1 MYECKSFRVEI
12 FEDVAIVT
20 LKTADLWDRAE
31 IHHFSDEML
40 DYLQSESP
48 KKLILDLGTV
58 GRVSSE
64 ALNALI
70 RLRDEV
76 TARNAEL
83 RLCNLREPVQEVLKI
98 TELGSLFHIYDT
110 LPDAF
115 RGFAEMPQ

>member
-1 MYECKSFRVEI
+1 MYDCKSFRVEM

-20 LKTADLWDRAE
+20 LKALDLWDRAE
-31 IHHFSDEML
+31 IHHFSDEMV
-40 DYLQSESP
+40 DYMQSEVP
-48 KKLILDLGTV
+48 KKMILDLGTI

-76 TARNAEL
+76 GARSAEL
-83 RLCNLREPVQEVLKI
+83 RLCNLQEPVKEVLRI
-98 TELGSLFHIYDT
+98 TELGGLFHIFDT

-115 RGFAEMPQ
+115 RGFAKMPD

>member
-1 MYECKSFRVEI
+1 MYDCKSFRVEM

-20 LKTADLWDRAE
+20 LKALDLWDRAE

-40 DYLQSESP
+40 DYMQSEAP
-48 KKLILDLGTV
+48 KKMILDLGTI

-76 TARNAEL
+76 GARDAEL
-83 RLCNLREPVQEVLKI
+83 RLCNLQKPVKEVLRI
-98 TELGSLFHIYDT
+98 TELGGLFHICDT
-110 LPDAF
+110 VPDAF
-115 RGFAEMPQ
+115 RGFAEMPS